1 MNQPFYSSLVVEHII
16 PNGQR
21 FAFIR
26 WHNSLARSA
35 RRQIG
40 FLRVDLCPAL
50 KCKNNVIKWYS
61 IVHFDTPEHLSG
73 WIESDERQ
81 QLLASGQEIFCSYRF
96 KSFTTGLEGWFS
108 KATGTERTGL
118 GAPTWKQ
125 ILVVVMGLYPV
136 LMLQSK
142 LFKMIGVM
150 HDWPPATAMLV
161 NNLITSSMLSLV
173 VMPFVTGRLRFWLK
187 PAYVDTDIKNDLF
200 GLGIAVVI
208 LTGMVIIFNQF

>member
-26 WHNSLARSA
+26 WHNSLARAA

-40 FLRVDLCPAL
+40 FLRIDLGPAL

-61 IVHFDTPEHLSG
+61 IAHFDTPDHLSG

-81 QLLASGQEIFCSYRF
+81 QLLASGQKIFRSYRF

-108 KATGTERTGL
+108 QVTGMERPGL
-118 GAPTWKQ
+118 GAPAWKQ
-125 ILVVVMGLYPV
+125 ILAVVMGLYPT
-136 LMLQSK
+136 LMLQSM
-142 LFKMIGVM
+142 LFKATGVM
-150 HDWPPATAMLV
+150 QHWPPATAMLV

-173 VMPFVTGRLRFWLK
+173 VMPFVTRQLRFWLK
-187 PAYVDTDIKNDLF
+187 PAYVDTTAKNDLF
-200 GLGIAVVI
+200 GLAIVVVI